1 MPSLGLSQLNPFF
14 INPNKWI
21 KNMRI
26 KHIIFITAI
35 LSIVGLGS
43 LYLLSTTPTPTE
55 TTAVAVNTALKATF
69 AKTATIQEITNGPKI
84 TLSSKTASKV
94 VSSDSS
100 WINNTT
106 KTIQSQASNL
116 RAEVLK
122 TSLTAYLKAE
132 KLGLNPKQVLT
143 IVDYTLPSTERRLW
157 VIDMKNL
164 KVLFNTWVAHG
175 TNSGAAKP
183 TSFSNKPSSLKSSL
197 GVFITDAPYTGGK
210 GYSLRI
216 KGLEHNF
223 NDNAYNRTIV
233 FHGAWY
239 VSSSFAKARG
249 MMGRSWGCFAVDN
262 KVIKSLINTIKEKS
276 LVVAYYPDKI
286 WMQSSK
292 FIN

>member
-1 MPSLGLSQLNPFF
+1 
-14 INPNKWI
+14 
-21 KNMRI
+21 MRI
-26 KHIIFITAI
+26 KQIIFITAI
-35 LSIVGLGS
+35 LSIIGLGS
-43 LYLLSTTPTPTE
+43 FYLLPDTSNTATSTAIPKPTAIIPKPTTVPTPATTPSTANTEE
-55 TTAVAVNTALKATF
+55 TTANIVGSSLWVNETAR
-69 AKTATIQEITNGPKI
+69 TIQT
-84 TLSSKTASKV
+84 
-94 VSSDSS
+94 
-100 WINNTT
+100 
-106 KTIQSQASNL
+106 QASNL
-116 RAEVLK
+116 SPEVLK
-122 TSLTAYLKAE
+122 ASLTAYRKAE
-132 KLGLNPKQVLT
+132 KLGLNPKQILT
-143 IVDYTLPSTERRLW
+143 IVDYSMPSTERRLW

-175 TNSGAAKP
+175 TNSGGAKP

-262 KVIKSLINTIKEKS
+262 KIVKSLINTIKEKS
-276 LVVAYYPDKI
+276 LVVAYYPDKN
-286 WMQSSK
+286 WKQYSK
-292 FIN
+292 FLN

>member
-1 MPSLGLSQLNPFF
+1 
-14 INPNKWI
+14 
-21 KNMRI
+21 MRI
-26 KHIIFITAI
+26 KHIIFITAM
-35 LSIVGLGS
+35 LGIVGLGS
-43 LYLLSTTPTPTE
+43 LYSLLSITKNTTVTE
-55 TTAVAVNTALKATF
+55 PVNTIVAVNTALNATF
-69 AKTATIQEITNGPKI
+69 AKTATIQEVTKGPKI
-84 TLSSKTASKV
+84 TLSKTANTESANV
-94 VSSDSS
+94 AGSDAS
-100 WINNTT
+100 WINSTT

-116 RAEVLK
+116 SAEVLK

-175 TNSGAAKP
+175 TNSGAATP

-216 KGLEHNF
+216 RGLEHNF
-223 NDNAYNRTIV
+223 NDNAYNRSIV

-239 VSSSFAKARG
+239 VSSSFGKARG

-262 KVIKSLINTIKEKS
+262 KVIKSLVNTIKEKS
-276 LVVAYYPDKI
+276 LVVAYYPDKTWI
-286 WMQSSK
+286 RTSK